1 MTTRPMSTERNS
13 TTGDRKL
20 AKAFGLDG
28 DGWMKHA
35 NPASVW
41 TRFTVVSLFALAVW
55 SRDWIGIWSL
65 IAIGLAI
72 VWMFVNPLL
81 FKVPRSTRNWA
92 SRGVLG
98 ERIWVDRDKVELPEQ
113 FRSRAASLVAN
124 GYSTIGMG
132 LLAYGLVD
140 LNVLATVTG
149 ILIVHGGKAWY
160 IDRMTLL
167 FADMKSRNS
176 EYASWDY

>member
-1 MTTRPMSTERNS
+1 M
-13 TTGDRKL
+13 
-20 AKAFGLDG
+20 
-28 DGWMKHA
+28 
-35 NPASVW
+35 
-41 TRFTVVSLFALAVW
+41 
-55 SRDWIGIWSL
+55 
-65 IAIGLAI
+65 
-72 VWMFVNPLL
+72 
-81 FKVPRSTRNWA
+81 
-92 SRGVLG
+92 LG
-98 ERIWVDRDKVELPEQ
+98 ERIWVDRDKVALPEQ

-140 LNVLATVTG
+140 LSVLATVTG

-167 FADMKSRNS
+167 FADMKGRNS